1 MIEIY
6 NLPGTR
12 SIGSFAHFKAALP
25 TLDSLRKKGKLGR
38 PCPAVRVSSF
48 RGHTLTRVYRAEW
61 HGKRWRLFTE
71 WAAYKSNA
79 AKCLFKKAKPKVNTS
94 QKIAR
99 KKRSESTDEFATLDN
114 CTPNGRQRY
123 GMWSREF

>member
-25 TLDSLRKKGKLGR
+25 TLDSLREKNELGR
-38 PCPAVRVSSF
+38 PCSAVRVSSF
-48 RGHTLTRVYRAEW
+48 RGHILMRVYRAEW
-61 HGKRWRLFTE
+61 HGNKWRFFTE
-71 WAAYKSNA
+71 WSA
-79 AKCLFKKAKPKVNTS
+79 AKSLLKKAKPQGNYS
-94 QKIAR
+94 QKVTR
-99 KKRSESTDEFATLDN
+99 KKRSESTGEFATIDN
-114 CTPNGRQRY
+114 CALNGRQRY